1 MKKILFFAAALAVVS
16 LASCGNGEKGE
27 AVDSDT
33 VVVAEV
39 VDSVAV
45 DSVNDSTAVVTEEV
59 AAAAAEAVV
68 PEAK

>member
-16 LASCGNGEKGE
+16 LSSCGKGEKGE

-33 VVVAEV
+33 IVATEVEVAEGVDTLANGAVDTVVA
-39 VDSVAV
+39 VAG
-45 DSVNDSTAVVTEEV
+45 
-59 AAAAAEAVV
+59 AAAEDVV